1 MIKTS
6 SNPAFTRSAFGRRG
20 GAMATTGQAMTAEG
34 TFNKLGIML
43 LACVLSAFSVF
54 VVAGTPGLAAFMPI
68 AYLGG
73 IVGLVLALVIIFKP
87 HLAAALGVPYA
98 LCEGLLIGSMS
109 LTLESVYPGIAIQ
122 AVVVTMMVAAS
133 MLTLYRT
140 GVIKVNQKLKAIVG
154 SALMGIFM
162 LYIFSFLFSMFGFQ
176 LTFMYDSSPLGM
188 LLTLAMIVVAG
199 LALVMDVDFV
209 FKGEQ
214 MRLPKEMEWYGA
226 FGIMVTL
233 VWLYIEV
240 LRLLAMLRGRD

>member
-1 MIKTS
+1 MHL
-6 SNPAFTRSAFGRRG
+6 PREVLLARSAFGRRG
-20 GAMATTGQAMTAEG
+20 GTMATTGQAMTAEG

-43 LACVLSAFSVF
+43 LACILSAFGVF

-68 AYLGG
+68 AYMGG

-87 HLAAALGVPYA
+87 HMAAALGVPYA

-122 AVVVTMMVAAS
+122 AVVVTMFVAAS

-140 GVIKVNQKLKAIVG
+140 GIIKVNQKLKAIVG
-154 SALMGIFM
+154 SALMGIMM
-162 LYIFSFLFSMFGFQ
+162 LYLFSFLFSMFGFQ
-176 LTFMYDSSPLGM
+176 LSFMYDSSPLGM

-240 LRLLAMLRGRD
+240 LRLLAMFRGRN

>member
-20 GAMATTGQAMTAEG
+20 GAMATSGQVMTAEG

-43 LACVLSAFSVF
+43 LACVLSAFGVF

-122 AVVVTMMVAAS
+122 AVVVTMFVAAS

-154 SALMGIFM
+154 SALMGILM
-162 LYIFSFLFSMFGFQ
+162 LYLFSFLFSLFGFQ
-176 LTFMYDSSPLGM
+176 LSFMYDSSPLGM

-240 LRLLAMLRGRD
+240 LRLLAMFRGRN

>member
-6 SNPAFTRSAFGRRG
+6 SNPAFTRSAFGGRG
-20 GAMATTGQAMTAEG
+20 RAMATTGQAMTAEG

-43 LACVLSAFSVF
+43 LACILSAFGVF
-54 VVAGTPGLAAFMPI
+54 FAASTPGLAAFMPI

-73 IVGLVLALVIIFKP
+73 IVGLILALVIIFKP
-87 HLAAALGVPYA
+87 HMAAALGVPYA

-109 LTLESVYPGIAIQ
+109 LTLEAAYPGIAIQ

-140 GVIKVNQKLKAIVG
+140 GVIKVNQKLRAIVG
-154 SALMGIFM
+154 SALLGILM
-162 LYIFSFLFSMFGFQ
+162 LYLFSFVFSLFGFG
-176 LTFMYDSSPLGM
+176 LSFMYDSSPLGM
-188 LLTLAMIVVAG
+188 LLTLAMIVIAG

>member
-1 MIKTS
+1 M
-6 SNPAFTRSAFGRRG
+6 
-20 GAMATTGQAMTAEG
+20 
-34 TFNKLGIML
+34 
-43 LACVLSAFSVF
+43 
-54 VVAGTPGLAAFMPI
+54 
-68 AYLGG
+68 
-73 IVGLVLALVIIFKP
+73 GLVLALVIIFKP

-154 SALMGIFM
+154 SALMGIMM
-162 LYIFSFLFSMFGFQ
+162 LYLFSFLFSMFGFQ

-240 LRLLAMLRGRD
+240 LRLLAMFRGRD

>member
-1 MIKTS
+1 
-6 SNPAFTRSAFGRRG
+6 
-20 GAMATTGQAMTAEG
+20 
-34 TFNKLGIML
+34 
-43 LACVLSAFSVF
+43 
-54 VVAGTPGLAAFMPI
+54 
-68 AYLGG
+68 
-73 IVGLVLALVIIFKP
+73 LVIIFKP
-87 HLAAALGVPYA
+87 HMAAALGVPYA

-122 AVVVTMMVAAS
+122 AVVVTMFVAAS

-140 GVIKVNQKLKAIVG
+140 GIIKVNQKLKAIVG
-154 SALMGIFM
+154 SALMGIMM
-162 LYIFSFLFSMFGFQ
+162 LYLFSFLFSMFGFQ
-176 LTFMYDSSPLGM
+176 LSFMYDSSPLGM

-240 LRLLAMLRGRD
+240 LRLLAMFRGRN